1 MAKLKRSKSA
11 PFIIMTRSQTQSTTN
26 QTASSPSV
34 MEVSVQTEPAPQTS
48 KFKTSTN
55 KKRYRPGDKALK
67 EIRHYQKGFL
77 FSNLKKS
84 SNNFRFYYIKFFTS
98 FIGTGLL
105 IPRSPFTKVI
115 KQICEE
121 LTGKASIRF
130 STKVK
135 YLNVSAFS
143 NYVTSY
149 LRFTSEALE
158 ALQVASEAMITQ
170 LFEDSVLVM
179 VNAKRLTLMV
189 RDLQLVRRIRGT
201 L

>member
-1 MAKLKRSKSA
+1 MCKPNLHCKLENLKLLRIKSA
-11 PFIIMTRSQTQSTTN
+11 TVQEIKLLRRFAIIRK
-26 QTASSPSV
+26 
-34 MEVSVQTEPAPQTS
+34 VSYFQ
-48 KFKTSTN
+48 
-55 KKRYRPGDKALK
+55 
-67 EIRHYQKGFL
+67 I
-77 FSNLKKS
+77 KKS

-115 KQICEE
+115 KQISEE